1 MCVTDN
7 QSVMSH
13 NNSENRDPLVK
24 AQLQLQRQHLSEWQL
39 LIALEIENQFALKEK
54 FIQELNQHP
63 AGINYKV
70 QATLTTQHVVELNML
85 KEINRQK
92 RAFVKERQARE
103 KAQLNDAIAE
113 SINKATTKSSF

>member
-1 MCVTDN
+1 
-7 QSVMSH
+7 MSH
-13 NNSENRDPLVK
+13 NNPENRDPWVK
-24 AQLQLQRQHLSEWQL
+24 AQLQLQRQHLGEWQL

-70 QATLTTQHVVELNML
+70 QAALTTQHVVELNML

-92 RAFVKERQARE
+92 RAFVQERQARE
-103 KAQLNDAIAE
+103 KAELDDTIAE
-113 SINKATTKSSF
+113 SFNKVTGRSKF